1 MKFSLFKNDKST
13 AKDELL
19 LLGIILVFLASGI
32 TLFLTRPSFWI
43 IDQTF
48 SIGVGVILTLTGLL
62 FIPGLIYRLL
72 TNDKRS

>member
-32 TLFLTRPSFWI
+32 TLFLARPSFWI